1 MERLGRRL
9 QVTALLSA
17 GGAAA
22 GALSAVALSFL
33 ATAVANASTPTG
45 HVEYYYGPAGFAF
58 VGAVGTPVL
67 TWLLMRRVPLWRA
80 ILEPA
85 VGGVLGTLLALI
97 TIPLFHPPLLVQPLC
112 MLGGIGIAALRLRR
126 ANGGHRVELPGGE
139 FNDVPARSPHT
150 PANVSLLLTGD
161 LRLRLR
167 RNGDTSPAT
176 ELGR

>member
-17 GGAAA
+17 GGAVV

-33 ATAVANASTPTG
+33 ATAVANATTPVG
-45 HVEYYYGPAGFAF
+45 HVEYYYGPTGFAI
-58 VGAVGTPVL
+58 VGAVGTPAL

-85 VGGVLGTLLALI
+85 VGGVLGTLLALS

-112 MLGGIGIAALRLRR
+112 MLGGIGIAAFRLRH
-126 ANGGHRVELPGGE
+126 ANGGHHAELPGAE
-139 FNDVPARSPHT
+139 LTDVPARSPH
-150 PANVSLLLTGD
+150 AS
-161 LRLRLR
+161 
-167 RNGDTSPAT
+167 
-176 ELGR
+176 